1 MFNQEIFMRK
11 KGSINRVIFAATI
24 LCAILL
30 PAILPISAAAVDYSP
45 LATIKSGLTY
55 PIDAAVS
62 DSGKIYIVD
71 GLSKKILIY
80 NNNYILSGIITSV
93 GNPTAVAVYRDTVFV
108 ADCKTKSVKLF
119 TGSGSVAGVLKKDG
133 LTATFKLPRNIAVD
147 SVGNVYVVDQFG
159 DTIEVFDPGGNYSH
173 TIVGLSMPQDAV
185 AVGGKLVIIDQPFQ
199 NGGTNGDMRVSRVRL
214 YDPGTGFTDNLFPSY
229 GINTSN
235 GQYISLKGIAADP
248 HNNLYLDDSYL
259 NVLYKFD
266 IDGTFLGIIDEPVT
280 TPLGTTVSNDGRLL
294 VTSSYDGTVKVLGVD
309 YDAGVDTWLNDT
321 PVADAGPDQ
330 TIAEGTEFIL
340 NGSNSLDS
348 DGIISYSWTQL
359 SGINILPANPY
370 TISADKLNL
379 SAPDVGPNGS
389 ELVFELIV
397 TDSKGK
403 TSPPATTTVAV
414 HNVIA
419 GSMIIN
425 DGALYTNS
433 CDVVLSLDAPEAVEM
448 RLANDSEPFAGEYI
462 PYSNSLAW
470 TLSDYDPSVAVNN
483 KIIRVEFRD
492 AGGNISSAGSSI
504 LLDMHPPAAP
514 LIIDA
519 GGVPGQ
525 FNWNSVD
532 DAVAYILEYA
542 FNSEF
547 IDSVN
552 LTGPYPNG
560 LAIDPADLAY
570 GTWYW
575 RVRTIDAAGN
585 MSPWS
590 DVATFAT
597 APDCSVSPEPPLLAN
612 PFDGAT
618 GVSRTV
624 TLLTNSMIYNSACG
638 THLRTEWQIGRDA
651 DFSTLIM
658 DIGTTL
664 DNLTEYPVPPL
675 VLEPAVTYFWRVKQT
690 ADNDKQSDWSEI
702 WEFTTVDQ
710 PDEMG
715 ADGVLYIQ
723 PEDSIGSSDEE
734 ISIKTTV
741 GDSNVK
747 IKSIRVSSGVTAQT
761 VKELDPA
768 AIDDAADRPASFPL
782 GLLSFRL
789 LVEPG
794 APANVEISFTGP
806 VPDDAEWYIYDAN
819 DGWHTYNDAVF
830 SRNRRTLTLNFV
842 DGGAGDADGVING
855 IIVNP

>member
-1 MFNQEIFMRK
+1 MFNRKIFMK
-11 KGSINRVIFAATI
+11 KRNGTHREIFAAII
-24 LCAILL
+24 LCTILL
-30 PAILPISAAAVDYSP
+30 PDVLPLSAAAVAYSP

-62 DSGKIYIVD
+62 ASGKIYIVD
-71 GLSKKILIY
+71 GLAKKILIY
-80 NNNYILSGIITSV
+80 NNSYNLSGVIGSV
-93 GNPTAVAVYRDTVFV
+93 GNPTAVAVYEDTVFV
-108 ADCKTKSVKLF
+108 ADSKTKSVKLF
-119 TGSGSVAGVLKKDG
+119 SGTGSAAGELEKDG
-133 LTATFKLPRNIAVD
+133 VPAIFKLPRNITVD
-147 SVGNVYVVDQFG
+147 GVGNIYVVDQFG

-173 TIVGLSMPQDAV
+173 TITGLSMPQDAV

-199 NGGTNGDMRVSRVRL
+199 NGGTNGDMRVSRIRL
-214 YDPGTGFTDNLFPSY
+214 YDPGTGFTDDLFPSY
-229 GINTSN
+229 GIDTTN
-235 GQYISLKGIAADP
+235 GQYISLKGISADP

-266 IDGTFLGIIDEPVT
+266 IDGTFLGIIDEPVM
-280 TPLGTTVSNDGRLL
+280 TPQGTTVSNDGRLL

-309 YDAGVDTWLNDT
+309 YDAGIDTWLNDT
-321 PVADAGPDQ
+321 PVADAGPTQ

-340 NGSNSLDS
+340 NGSNSFDS
-348 DGIISYSWTQL
+348 DGIVSYSWTQL
-359 SGINILPANPY
+359 SGINILPASPY
-370 TISADKLNL
+370 TISTDILNL

-403 TSPPATTTVAV
+403 TSQPATTTVAV
-414 HNVIA
+414 HNVIS
-419 GSMIIN
+419 GSMVIN
-425 DGALYTNS
+425 DGALYTNTR
-433 CDVVLSLDAPEAVEM
+433 DVVLSLDAPEAVEM
-448 RLANDSEPFAGEYI
+448 RLANDSEPFTGEYI
-462 PYSNSLAW
+462 PYFISPAW
-470 TLSDYDPSVAVNN
+470 TLSDYDPAVAANN
-483 KIIRVEFRD
+483 KSVRVEFRD
-492 AGGNISSAGSSI
+492 AGGNISSASSSI
-504 LLDMHPPAAP
+504 LLDMQPPAAP

-519 GGVPGQ
+519 GTVPGQ

-532 DAVAYILEYA
+532 DAVVYILEYA

-547 IDSVN
+547 IGSVTV
-552 LTGPYPNG
+552 TGPYPDG

-575 RVRTIDAAGN
+575 RVRTVDAAGN

-590 DVATFAT
+590 DVSTFTT
-597 APDCSVSPEPPLLAN
+597 APDCSVSPEAPLLAN
-612 PFDGAT
+612 PFDGAAD
-618 GVSRTV
+618 VSRTV
-624 TLLTNSMIYNSACG
+624 ILQTNSMIYNSVCG
-638 THLRTEWQIGRDA
+638 THLRTEWQISRNA
-651 DFSTLIM
+651 DFTTLVM

-675 VLEPAVTYFWRVKQT
+675 VLEPSTIYFWRVKQT

-715 ADGVLYIQ
+715 ADGVLYIK
-723 PEDSIGSSDEE
+723 PEGSTESSDEE
-734 ISIKTTV
+734 ISIKKSV

-747 IKSIRVSSGVTAQT
+747 IKSIRVSAGVTAQT

-768 AIDDAADRPASFPL
+768 AIDDTADRPASFPL

-794 APANVEISFTGP
+794 ASAEVDISFTGP
-806 VPDDAEWYIYDAN
+806 VPDDAAWYIYDTN
-819 DGWHTYNDAVF
+819 EGWHIFNDAVF
-830 SRNRRTLTLNFV
+830 SRNRRTVSLNFV
-842 DGGAGDADGVING
+842 DGGPGDADGVING